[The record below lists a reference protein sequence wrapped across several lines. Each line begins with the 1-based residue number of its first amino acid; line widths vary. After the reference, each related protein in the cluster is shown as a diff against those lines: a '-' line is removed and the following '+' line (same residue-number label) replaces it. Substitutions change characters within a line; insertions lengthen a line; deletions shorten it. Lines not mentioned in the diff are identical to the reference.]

1 MRFTKERCGS
11 GFQPEA
17 DPPLAET
24 GTQNRPM
31 SYYVYVLWSEIL
43 QKRYIGSTG
52 NLNLRIAQ
60 HNRGCS
66 RFTKPGIPWQL
77 VYKEE
82 YTTKTEARK
91 RENFLKSG
99 VGRNFLDQ
107 LLIDYRKGAGVV
119 FSQRLI
125 RLWRKLALRI
135 DL

>member
-1 MRFTKERCGS
+1 
-11 GFQPEA
+11 
-17 DPPLAET
+17 
-24 GTQNRPM
+24 M

-66 RFTKPGIPWQL
+66 RFTKSGIPWQL

-99 VGRNFLDQ
+99 AGRNFLDQ

-119 FSQRLI
+119 FSRRLI